1 MRRAYRETEWESRK
15 VDLLQELCLNYP
27 YLNMNELAYHSHLTV
42 EEVYSLIKEF
52 NLPYCWKF
60 QKNISIMKHNNI

>member
-1 MRRAYRETEWESRK
+1 MRRAYRETEWENRK
-15 VDLLQELCLNYP
+15 VDLLQELCLSYP
-27 YLNMNELAYHSHLTV
+27 YLNMNELAYYSHLTV

-60 QKNISIMKHNNI
+60 QKTYL